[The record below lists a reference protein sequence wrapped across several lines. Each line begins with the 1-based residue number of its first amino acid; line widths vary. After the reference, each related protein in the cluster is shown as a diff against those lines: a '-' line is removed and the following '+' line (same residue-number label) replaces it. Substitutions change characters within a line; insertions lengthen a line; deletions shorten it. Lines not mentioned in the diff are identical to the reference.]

1 MQAKSKRGTA
11 EDMKKKTEAQ
21 FKQRILQTVNKISV

>member
-11 EDMKKKTEAQ
+11 EHIKKKTEAQ
-21 FKQRILQTVNKISV
+21 FKQNSSDCQ